1 MSLHC
6 LGWHS
11 CMSLTTPRAHAAKW
25 VHYVLLDSACFLWT
39 PLICWEH
46 MSFGCDWA
54 TGLGLVTVTQWSWK
68 YYNHTKPSQPAP
80 LFGQSPKHPPPA
92 APGPPSSRA
101 QASMWIF
108 TLSFPGQR
116 EKLPEVLSWL
126 SHLKTPF
133 LFLFLPA
140 RPSPAPQDPR
150 LSLLDFRPCLQP
162 PHPLLP
168 TWPYPVLPGSS
179 VLAHL
184 PQCSTL
190 AHFTSLPDPVSQR
203 VEKEKAIHTLIF
215 IFSPV
220 KASSFLPCF
229 NFSNICYVASVGEA
243 TLPKTHFPSLRSRK
257 FCSVSVS
264 GFDSLDELPQGRK
277 KRGNWLLVYV
287 KLAFI
292 PLSRS
297 WHFILLQCTHL
308 GEAPG
313 RAFYC
318 KVLLCLCNNSHQET
332 LCMLAI
338 AGAPLDF
345 PLQDFALTS
354 RWGFISLSIL

>member
-1 MSLHC
+1 MLLLGGCFGIAVFVKAVVWHLERIRSHSVQSELVPMSLHC

-150 LSLLDFRPCLQP
+150 LSLLDFIYL
-162 PHPLLP
+162 
-168 TWPYPVLPGSS
+168 
-179 VLAHL
+179 
-184 PQCSTL
+184 
-190 AHFTSLPDPVSQR
+190 
-203 VEKEKAIHTLIF
+203 F
-215 IFSPV
+215 INYF
-220 KASSFLPCF
+220 FLVF
-229 NFSNICYVASVGEA
+229 F
-243 TLPKTHFPSLRSRK
+243 F
-257 FCSVSVS
+257 F
-264 GFDSLDELPQGRK
+264 
-277 KRGNWLLVYV
+277 
-287 KLAFI
+287 
-292 PLSRS
+292 
-297 WHFILLQCTHL
+297 
-308 GEAPG
+308 
-313 RAFYC
+313 
-318 KVLLCLCNNSHQET
+318 
-332 LCMLAI
+332 
-338 AGAPLDF
+338 
-345 PLQDFALTS
+345 
-354 RWGFISLSIL
+354 